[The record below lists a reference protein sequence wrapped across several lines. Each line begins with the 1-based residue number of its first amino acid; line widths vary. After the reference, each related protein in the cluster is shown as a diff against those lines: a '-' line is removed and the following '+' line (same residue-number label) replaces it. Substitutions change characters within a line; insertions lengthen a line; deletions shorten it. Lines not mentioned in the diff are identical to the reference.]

1 MGREA
6 LPNPNFYNEN
16 VPGMS
21 MNNKDQEWTSADS
34 ASGYTVSD
42 GSVDSNGMLI
52 VNVYLTCTGESPY
65 LLVFKRLES
74 LCHANLIF
82 L

>member
-1 MGREA
+1 MGRKA

-16 VPGMS
+16 VPGMT

-42 GSVDSNGMLI
+42 GSVDSNGMLM
-52 VNVYLTCTGESPY
+52 YTQPD
-65 LLVFKRLES
+65 
-74 LCHANLIF
+74 
-82 L
+82 